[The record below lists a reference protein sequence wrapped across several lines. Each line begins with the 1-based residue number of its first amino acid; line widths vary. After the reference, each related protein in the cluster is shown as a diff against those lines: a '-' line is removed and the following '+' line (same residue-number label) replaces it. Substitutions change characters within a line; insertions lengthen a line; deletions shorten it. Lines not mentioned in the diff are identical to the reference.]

1 MPVVIEKR
9 KQTRYNIGPANVYP
23 YPAHMH
29 DAAEIVIMRRGY
41 LNITVNG
48 TAYVLEPNSILAVF
62 PGMIHSYES
71 ASEEA
76 RGVFVGFVP
85 GVIDE
90 YQTVF
95 SAMWP
100 ASPLIRIEAGDEEL
114 ENVVERLEQYVNGK
128 GKQQLLLPYIHLLA
142 ACLLM
147 KLDLV
152 SRNELH
158 GNSFMYEVT
167 DYIQAHFAENLSL
180 ESVAKALGVGKSHLS
195 HLFSQQLKINFRR
208 YLNTIRVENACI
220 MLQENESSIKEV
232 CFDCGFDSLRTFHRV
247 FLEEQ
252 RMTPGEFRERMKKG
266 ILTLDGE
273 GKKE

>member
-1 MPVVIEKR
+1 MAVLVEPIKEKR
-9 KQTRYNIGPANVYP
+9 FRLGPVCTSP

-29 DAAEIVIMRRGY
+29 EAVEIIILRKGHMSM
-41 LNITVNG
+41 TVNG
-48 TAYVLEPNSILAVF
+48 ALFTMEPNMIMVIF

-71 ASEEA
+71 ASEDA

-90 YQTVF
+90 YQTAF

-147 KLDLV
+147 KLDLIP
-152 SRNELH
+152 RNELH

-220 MLQENESSIKEV
+220 MLQESENSIKEV
-232 CFDCGFDSLRTFHRV
+232 CFNCGFDSLRTFHRV

-266 ILTLDGE
+266 ILSLDE
-273 GKKE
+273 EEKKE